1 MRVASNPGGADALA
15 TGNSQLATESAQRAA
30 VIAEAQSWM
39 RTPFIHAAKLKGIGA
54 DCETFICEV
63 FAKAGVFT
71 AQGVP
76 YVPQQWFLNTK
87 QELYLNYLSK
97 YATEYSQLATHNSPL
112 PGDVICVKTR
122 WVYSHGAIVLEWPF
136 VIHCYPP
143 CVMRSNV
150 FTNPVFAGHELKFF
164 NPWIKPGSGDG
175 EQGTGD
181 VSNGR

>member
-1 MRVASNPGGADALA
+1 MSEHTQRVA
-15 TGNSQLATESAQRAA
+15 
-30 VIAEAQSWM
+30 VVAEAQSWL
-39 RTPFIHAAKLKGIGA
+39 RTPFVHGAKVKGSGA

-76 YVPQQWFLNTK
+76 YVPAQWFLNTK
-87 QELYLNYLSK
+87 EELYLNYLSK
-97 YATEYSQLATHNSPL
+97 YATEYQRAPAVSPR

-122 WVYSHGAIVLEWPF
+122 WVYSHGAIVVAWPF

-143 CVMRSNV
+143 CVMRSSV
-150 FTNPVFAGHELKFF
+150 LSNPAFAGRALKLF

-175 EQGTGD
+175 
-181 VSNGR
+181 GR